1 MKSTNQNIIIT
12 GWLVMSIA
20 IAACKKDERNPL
32 SKDGT
37 APGPVSNTQVT
48 NLPGAALITYTLP
61 DNDNLL
67 YVKALYTLKGIQKE
81 VKVSMFQKRL
91 LVEGFGD
98 TEERVIALYAVSRSE
113 VKSEPVSVTV
123 KPLPPPIVNVYKSL
137 KTDST
142 FGGINVKY
150 KNVDSANIVFEVLVL
165 DSVGD
170 WQHVDFNYTSMK
182 QGGFNV
188 RGFPPVERTWGI
200 YARDRWD
207 NHSDTL
213 RVKITPIYEEAL
225 DKTKFN
231 DVRTNFA
238 KFIPQF
244 DPLPNSGLGMA
255 NAVDYNNTYVMK
267 NLYDDN
273 VTSMFH
279 TKEKYE
285 LPVWIPIDLDKTGA
299 SKFILSRFK
308 VWQRT
313 GSSFIFNHGN
323 PHRWEIWGTNKP
335 NVTSSNANNT
345 DPDAGW
351 VKLGEWV
358 MTKPSAW
365 EVGQNSNEDILVATD
380 GQEFEF
386 PNGIPPVRYI
396 GWKNIDSWGSIDG
409 YTGFFHL
416 FELSIWGQKK

>member
-1 MKSTNQNIIIT
+1 MKNIKIIIT
-12 GWLVMSIA
+12 GWLLVIVA

-37 APGPVSNTQVT
+37 VPGPVSNVQVT
-48 NLPGAALITYTLP
+48 NLAGAALISYTLP
-61 DNDNLL
+61 GDENLL
-67 YVKALYTLKGIQKE
+67 YVKAIYTLRGVEKE
-81 VKVSMFQKRL
+81 VKVSMFQNRL

-98 TEERVIALYAVSRSE
+98 TDAREVQLYAVSRSE
-113 VKSEPVSVTV
+113 KVSEPVPATI
-123 KPLPPPIVNVYKSL
+123 KPLTPPIVNVFKSL

-150 KNVDSANIVFEVLVL
+150 TNVDSANIVFEVLVL

-182 QGGFNV
+182 QGSFNV
-188 RGFPPVERTWGI
+188 RGFAPVERTWGI

-213 RVKITPIYEEAL
+213 KVKITPIYEEGL

-238 KFIPQF
+238 NFIPQF
-244 DPLPNSGLGMA
+244 APRTNSGLPIV
-255 NAVDYNNTYVMK
+255 NAVDYSSSYPMK
-267 NLYDDN
+267 NLYDGSI
-273 VTSMFH
+273 TSMFH

-285 LPVWIPIDLDKTGA
+285 QPVWIPIDLDKSGT
-299 SKFILSRFK
+299 SKFVLSRFK

-313 GSSFIFNHGN
+313 GNFIFNHGN
-323 PHRWEIWGTNKP
+323 PHHWEIWGTNKP
-335 NVTSSNANNT
+335 NVVSTNPNNT
-345 DPDAGW
+345 DPNIGW
-351 VKLGEWV
+351 VKLGEWT
-358 MTKPSAW
+358 MIKPSGW
-365 EVGQNSNEDILVATD
+365 DVGLNSNEDNQVATD

-386 PNGIPPVRYI
+386 PNGVPPVRYI

-416 FELSIWGQKK
+416 FELSLWGQKK

>member
-1 MKSTNQNIIIT
+1 MKPGKYVIT
-12 GWLVMSIA
+12 GWLMLCMLVS
-20 IAACKKDERNPL
+20 ACKKDDRNPL
-32 SKDGT
+32 STDKT
-37 APGPVSNTQVT
+37 APGAISNVKVT
-48 NLPGAALITYTLP
+48 NLAGAALITYTLP
-61 DNDNLL
+61 DNENLL
-67 YVKALYTLKGIQKE
+67 YVKAVYTLKGQPKE
-81 VKVSMFQKRL
+81 VKVSMFQKKL
-91 LVEGFGD
+91 LVDGFGD
-98 TEERVIALYAVSRSE
+98 TEERNVELYAVSRAE
-113 VKSEPVSVTV
+113 VVSEPVSVTV
-123 KPLPPPIVNVYKSL
+123 KPLTPPIVNVFKSI

-150 KNVDSANIVFEVLVL
+150 VNVDSANIVFEVLTI

-182 QGGFNV
+182 QGSFNI

-238 KFIPQF
+238 NFIPQF
-244 DPLPNSGLGMA
+244 DPKPNSGLNMV

-267 NLYDDN
+267 NLYDGN

-279 TKEKYE
+279 TKEKYD
-285 LPVWIPIDLDKTGA
+285 LPVWIPIDLDKSGA
-299 SKFILSRFK
+299 SKFVLSRFK
-308 VWQRT
+308 IWQRKDNY
-313 GSSFIFNHGN
+313 IFNHGN
-323 PHRWEIWGTNKP
+323 PHHWEIWGTNKP
-335 NVTSSNANNT
+335 NVVSSNANNT
-345 DPDAGW
+345 DPNVGW
-351 VKLGEWV
+351 VKLGEWT
-358 MTKPSAW
+358 MTKPSGW
-365 EVGQNSNEDILVATD
+365 EVGQNSNEDIQVAND

-386 PNGIPPVRYI
+386 PNGVPPVRYI

-416 FELSIWGQKK
+416 LELSVWGQKK

>member
-1 MKSTNQNIIIT
+1 MTTDKYIIT
-12 GWLVMSIA
+12 GLLLVIITMA
-20 IAACKKDERNPL
+20 TCKKDDRSPL
-32 SKDGT
+32 SKDGSK
-37 APGPVSNTQVT
+37 PDPVSNTQVT
-48 NLPGAALITYTLP
+48 NLAGAALISYTLP
-61 DNDNLL
+61 NNDNLL
-67 YVKALYTLKGIQKE
+67 YVKAVYTLKGVQKE
-81 VKVSMFQKRL
+81 VKMSMYQNKL

-98 TEERVIALYAVSRSE
+98 TQERVIDLYAVSRSE
-113 VKSEPVSVTV
+113 VKSDPVSVTV
-123 KPLPPPIVNVYKSL
+123 KPLTPPIVNVYRSI

-150 KNVDSANIVFEVLVL
+150 ANVDSANIVFEVLVV

-182 QGGFNV
+182 QGAFNV

-200 YARDRWD
+200 YVRDRWD

-231 DVRTNFA
+231 DVRTTYA
-238 KFIPQF
+238 KYIPQF
-244 DPLPNSGLGMA
+244 DPLPNSGLPIA
-255 NAVDYNNTYVMK
+255 NAVDYNNTYIMK

-273 VTSMFH
+273 ITSMFH
-279 TKEKYE
+279 TKEKYD

-313 GSSFIFNHGN
+313 GNYIFNHGN
-323 PHRWEIWGTNKP
+323 PHHWEIWGTNKP
-335 NVTSSNANNT
+335 GVVSTNPNNT
-345 DPDAGW
+345 DPNVGW
-351 VKLGEWV
+351 VKLGEWT
-358 MTKPSAW
+358 MTKPSGW
-365 EVGQNSNEDILVATD
+365 EVGQNSNEDMDVANN

-386 PNGIPPVRYI
+386 PNGLPPVRYI

-416 FELSIWGQKK
+416 FELSLWGQKK

>member
-1 MKSTNQNIIIT
+1 MTPDKYIIT
-12 GWLVMSIA
+12 GLLLVMTA
-20 IAACKKDERNPL
+20 ISACKKDNRNPL
-32 SKDGT
+32 SKDGSK
-37 APGPVSNTQVT
+37 PDPISNMQVT
-48 NLPGAALITYTLP
+48 NLAGAALISYTLP
-61 DNDNLL
+61 NNDNLL
-67 YVKALYTLKGIQKE
+67 YVKAVYTLKGVQKE
-81 VKVSMFQKRL
+81 VKMSMYQNKL

-98 TEERVIALYAVSRSE
+98 TQERVVDLYAVSRSE

-123 KPLPPPIVNVYKSL
+123 KPLTPPIVNVFKSI
-137 KTDST
+137 KTNST

-150 KNVDSANIVFEVLVL
+150 LNADSANIVFEVLVL

-182 QGGFNV
+182 QGAFNV
-188 RGFPPVERTWGI
+188 RGFPPIERTWGI
-200 YARDRWD
+200 YVRDRWD
-207 NHSDTL
+207 NHSDTM

-231 DVRTNFA
+231 DVRTTYA
-238 KFIPQF
+238 KYIPQF
-244 DPLPNSGLGMA
+244 DPLPNSGLPIA
-255 NAVDYNNTYVMK
+255 NAVDYNSTYQMK

-279 TKEKYE
+279 TKEKYD
-285 LPVWIPIDLDKTGA
+285 LPVWIPIDLDKNGT

-313 GSSFIFNHGN
+313 GTYIFNHGN
-323 PHRWEIWGTNKP
+323 PHHWEIWGTNKP
-335 NVTSSNANNT
+335 GVVSNNPNNT
-345 DPDAGW
+345 DPNVGW
-351 VKLGEWV
+351 VKLGEWT
-358 MTKPSAW
+358 MTKPSGW
-365 EVGQNSNEDILVATD
+365 EVGQNSNEDIDVATN

-386 PNGIPPVRYI
+386 PNGVPPVRYI

-416 FELSIWGQKK
+416 FELSLWGQKK

>member
-1 MKSTNQNIIIT
+1 MKNNKLIIT
-12 GWLVMSIA
+12 VWLLVLVTIS
-20 IAACKKDERNPL
+20 ACKKDDRNPL
-32 SKDGT
+32 SKDGSK
-37 APGPVSNTQVT
+37 PDPVSNTQVT
-48 NLPGAALITYTLP
+48 NLAGAALISYTLP
-61 DNDNLL
+61 GNENLL
-67 YVKALYTLKGIQKE
+67 YVKAVYTLKGVQKE
-81 VKVSMFQKRL
+81 VKMSMYQNKL

-98 TEERVIALYAVSRSE
+98 TQERVVDLYAVSRSE
-113 VKSEPVSVTV
+113 VKSEPVSVTI
-123 KPLPPPIVNVYKSL
+123 KPLTPPIINVFKSI

-150 KNVDSANIVFEVLVL
+150 TNVDSANIVFEVLVL

-170 WQHVDFNYTSMK
+170 WQHADFNYTSMK
-182 QGGFNV
+182 QGAFNV

-200 YARDRWD
+200 YVRDRWD

-213 RVKITPIYEEAL
+213 RTKITPIYEEAL

-231 DVRTNFA
+231 DVRTTYA

-244 DPLPNSGLGMA
+244 DPLPNSGLPIA
-255 NAVDYNNTYVMK
+255 NAVDYNSTYVMK

-279 TKEKYE
+279 TKEKYD
-285 LPVWIPIDLDKTGA
+285 LPVWIPIDLDKSGA

-308 VWQRT
+308 IWQRT
-313 GSSFIFNHGN
+313 GNYAFNHGN
-323 PHRWEIWGTNKP
+323 PHHWEIWGTNKP
-335 NVTSSNANNT
+335 GVVSTNPNNT
-345 DPDAGW
+345 DPNAGW

-358 MTKPSAW
+358 MTKPSGW
-365 EVGQNSNEDILVATD
+365 EVGQNSNEDNDAANN
-380 GQEFEF
+380 GQEYEF
-386 PNGIPPVRYI
+386 PNGVPPVRYI

-416 FELSIWGQKK
+416 FELSLWGQKK

>member
-1 MKSTNQNIIIT
+1 MKNNKLIIT
-12 GWLVMSIA
+12 GWLMVMLTIS
-20 IAACKKDERNPL
+20 ACKKDERNPL
-32 SKDGT
+32 SKDG
-37 APGPVSNTQVT
+37 AKPDPVTNTQVT
-48 NLPGAALITYTLP
+48 NLAGAALISYTLP
-61 DNDNLL
+61 NNDNLL
-67 YVKALYTLKGIQKE
+67 YVKAVYTLKGVQKE
-81 VKVSMFQKRL
+81 VKMSMYQNKL

-98 TEERVIALYAVSRSE
+98 TQEREVELYAVSRSE
-113 VKSEPVSVTV
+113 VKSEPVAVTI
-123 KPLPPPIVNVYKSL
+123 KPLTPPIVNVYRSI

-150 KNVDSANIVFEVLVL
+150 ANVDSANIVFEVLVL

-170 WQHVDFNYTSMK
+170 WQHADFNYTSMK
-182 QGGFNV
+182 QGAFNV

-200 YARDRWD
+200 YVRDRWD

-213 RVKITPIYEEAL
+213 RTKITPIYEESL

-231 DVRTNFA
+231 DVRTTYA

-244 DPLPNSGLGMA
+244 DPLPNSGLPIA
-255 NAVDYNNTYVMK
+255 NAVDYNGTYVMK

-279 TKEKYE
+279 TKEKYD

-299 SKFILSRFK
+299 SKFVLSRFK

-313 GSSFIFNHGN
+313 GTYNFNHGN
-323 PHRWEIWGTNKP
+323 PHHWEIWGTNKP
-335 NVTSSNANNT
+335 GVVSTNPKNT
-345 DPDAGW
+345 DPNLGW
-351 VKLGEWV
+351 VKLGEWT
-358 MTKPSAW
+358 MTKPSGW
-365 EVGQNSNEDILVATD
+365 EVGQNSNEDNEAAVN

-386 PNGIPPVRYI
+386 PNGVPPVRYI

>member
-1 MKSTNQNIIIT
+1 MKNTKRIIIC
-12 GWLVMSIA
+12 WLAVIIT
-20 IAACKKDERNPL
+20 IAACRKDDRSPL

-37 APGPVSNTQVT
+37 VPGPVTNTQVT
-48 NLPGAALITYTLP
+48 NLAGAALISYTLP
-61 DNDNLL
+61 DNENLL
-67 YVKALYTLKGIQKE
+67 YVKAIYTLKGVQKE
-81 VKVSMFQKRL
+81 VKVSMFQKKL

-98 TEERVIALYAVSRSE
+98 TQEREVQLYAVSRSE
-113 VKSEPVSVTV
+113 VVSEPVSVTI
-123 KPLPPPIVNVYKSL
+123 KPLTPPIVNVFKSL

-150 KNVDSANIVFEVLVL
+150 VNTDSANIVFEVLVL

-170 WQHVDFNYTSMK
+170 WQHVDFNYTSSK

-188 RGFPPVERTWGI
+188 RGYPPVERTWGV

-213 RVKITPIYEEAL
+213 RVKIRPIYEEAL

-231 DVRTNFA
+231 DVRTNFQN
-238 KFIPQF
+238 FIPQF
-244 DPLPNSGLGMA
+244 APFPNSGLPMV
-255 NAVDYNNTYVMK
+255 NAVDYSSSYPMK
-267 NLYDDN
+267 NLYDGSI
-273 VTSMFH
+273 TSMFH
-279 TKEKYE
+279 TKEKYD
-285 LPVWIPIDLDKTGA
+285 LPVWIPIDLDKSGA

-313 GSSFIFNHGN
+313 GNFTFNHGN
-323 PHRWEIWGTNKP
+323 PHHWEIWGTNKP
-335 NVTSSNANNT
+335 NIVSTNPNNT
-345 DPDAGW
+345 DPNLGW

-358 MTKPSAW
+358 MTKPSGW
-365 EVGQNSNEDILVATD
+365 DVGLNSNEDNQVAAD

-386 PNGIPPVRYI
+386 PNGVPPVRYI

-409 YTGFFHL
+409 FTGFFHL

>member
-1 MKSTNQNIIIT
+1 MKNYNLIIT
-12 GWLVMSIA
+12 GWLLMITV

-37 APGPVSNTQVT
+37 VPGPVRNVQVT
-48 NLPGAALITYTLP
+48 NLAGAALLTYTLP
-61 DNDNLL
+61 GDENLL
-67 YVKALYTLKGIQKE
+67 YVKAVYTLKGVQKE
-81 VKVSMFQKRL
+81 VKVSMYQNKL
-91 LVEGFGD
+91 LVDGFAN
-98 TEERVIALYAVSRSE
+98 TEAREVALYAVSRSE
-113 VKSEPVSVTV
+113 VMSEPVPVTI
-123 KPLPPPIVNVYKSL
+123 KPLTPPISNVFKSL

-150 KNVDSANIVFEVLVL
+150 TNADSANIVFEVLVL

-170 WQHVDFNYTSMK
+170 WQHVDFNYTSLK
-182 QGGFNV
+182 QGAFNV

-231 DVRTNFA
+231 DVRTSFE

-244 DPLPNSGLGMA
+244 APFPNSGAAMA
-255 NAVDYNNTYVMK
+255 NVVDYNKDYVMK
-267 NLYDDN
+267 NLYDGN

-279 TKEKYE
+279 TKEKFE
-285 LPVWIPIDLDKTGA
+285 LPVWIPIDLDKGGS
-299 SKFILSRFK
+299 SKFVLSRFK

-313 GSSFIFNHGN
+313 GNFIFNHGN
-323 PHRWEIWGTNKP
+323 PHHWEIWGTNKP
-335 NVTSSNANNT
+335 NVINANASNT
-345 DPDAGW
+345 DPNVGW
-351 VKLGEWV
+351 VKLGEWI
-358 MTKPSAW
+358 MTKPSGW
-365 EVGQNSNEDILVATD
+365 DVGVNSNEDIQVAND

-386 PNGIPPVRYI
+386 PNGVPPVRYI

-416 FELSIWGQKK
+416 FELSLWGQKK